1 MSGRA
6 RATARIRRPGAVL
19 SVGAAPLAGIGGAFM
34 LGAGAVVVLLVG
46 AFVVGIVKGTAE
58 LPGKRRAERSRVRR
72 VEFVQSL
79 DLQRLA
85 GIPRRTK
92 PASHLQAGDVL
103 HYFGV
108 HVVERVEPLPGGH
121 VGVHGFDGPVGG
133 IPASRQVEVAQQR
146 VAIPDF
152 AE

>member
-1 MSGRA
+1 M
-6 RATARIRRPGAVL
+6 
-19 SVGAAPLAGIGGAFM
+19 LAGVQLPCASIGGAFL
-34 LGAGAVVVLLVG
+34 LGAGAVVVLRAGALV
-46 AFVVGIVKGTAE
+46 AGIIKGTAE

-72 VEFVQSL
+72 AEFVQSL

-85 GIPRRTK
+85 AMPRRMK
-92 PASHLQAGDVL
+92 PAGDLQAGDVL
-103 HYFGV
+103 HYFGG

-121 VGVHGFDGPVGG
+121 VGVHGFDEPVSG